1 MMSLPQD
8 KIYILT
14 PYFHPAKEGGGPVIS
29 LKNLVNNVNKNFV
42 IITSNLEVR
51 SRKKIFKTSNAIIRK
66 QIGGNDVFYF
76 NFNNTIRFIFQ
87 YLKII
92 KTPRLVYINSFFNFK
107 FSFLPILLFKKIILS
122 PRGELSPEALAKK
135 KYLKKIYLSLFK
147 IVSIR
152 NNIVFHSTS
161 SVETV
166 DIYNLFPKSRIVQIS
181 NLSLVKKPK
190 SKSIKKNQNEL
201 KILYISRILP
211 HKNLNFVIETLSR
224 LSKLNIELS
233 IYGVIEDQKYWEL
246 CLEKLKAVDFKFNF
260 YGYVN
265 NEDLGK
271 IFSNHHLFFLPTLG
285 ENFGHI
291 ISESLQYS
299 CPVLIS
305 DQTPWKKLSNF
316 KCGWDISLGN
326 EDKFSEKILEMYL
339 MENDEFQIMK
349 DGCFNAFE
357 KNYNLK
363 GTILNYNNLFT

>member
-1 MMSLPQD
+1 MSLPQD
-8 KIYILT
+8 KIFVIT
-14 PYFHPAKEGGGPVIS
+14 PYFYPAKEAGGPVIS
-29 LKNLVNNVNKNFV
+29 LKNLIKNINKDFV
-42 IITSNLEVR
+42 VLTSNLEIR
-51 SRKKIFKTSNAIIRK
+51 SGKKIFNSLESILFKRMYNTDI
-66 QIGGNDVFYF
+66 FYF
-76 NFNNTIRFIFQ
+76 NFNNIFRFIFH
-87 YLKII
+87 YKKII
-92 KTPRLVYINSFFNFK
+92 KVYRSVYLNSFFNYK
-107 FSFLPILLFKKIILS
+107 FSFIPILLFKKVILS
-122 PRGELSPEALAKK
+122 PRGEFSPEALAKR

-152 NNIVFHSTS
+152 NNIIFHSTS
-161 SVETV
+161 LVETE
-166 DIYNLFPKSRIVQIS
+166 DIYNLFPKSKIVQIS
-181 NLSLVKKPK
+181 NLSLVEKPK
-190 SKSIKKNQNEL
+190 SKSINKNQNEL

-211 HKNLNFVIETLSR
+211 HKNLNFVIETLSK

-246 CLEKLKAVDFKFNF
+246 CLEKLNAVGIKYNFN
-260 YGYVN
+260 GYVN
-265 NEDLGK
+265 NEDIGK

-316 KCGWDISLGN
+316 KCGWDISLEN
-326 EDKFSEKILEMYL
+326 EDKFSEKILKMYR

-363 GTILNYNNLFT
+363 ETILNYNNLFT